1 MKVEIGD
8 AVKLADGL
16 QGKVTAIHESG
27 AVDVLLED
35 GRSTYALPGNF
46 EESDGKSSVT
56 THGLAGAPK
65 TQQLGAHT
73 TVTRGK

>member
-8 AVKLADGL
+8 HVKVADGL

-46 EESDGKSSVT
+46 EESDGKSS
-56 THGLAGAPK
+56 AGAPQ
-65 TQQLGAHT
+65 TQQIGAHT